1 MASPSDTIIITDDE
15 ELPSL
20 EPGSSRPR
28 KAPRRDYS
36 YRNFENMIVEAVADE
51 TDTTPSRK
59 RKRTETKEPSSERQL
74 NKKQRLQEKSRILQD
89 ELRQERERHQKTQE
103 ERSKE

>member
-1 MASPSDTIIITDDE
+1 MATKITMASPSNTTIIADDE

-36 YRNFENMIVEAVADE
+36 YRDFESMIVEAVDDE

-59 RKRTETKEPSSERQL
+59 RKRTETKELSALVPVP
-74 NKKQRLQEKSRILQD
+74 
-89 ELRQERERHQKTQE
+89 HKTFFVLD
-103 ERSKE
+103 